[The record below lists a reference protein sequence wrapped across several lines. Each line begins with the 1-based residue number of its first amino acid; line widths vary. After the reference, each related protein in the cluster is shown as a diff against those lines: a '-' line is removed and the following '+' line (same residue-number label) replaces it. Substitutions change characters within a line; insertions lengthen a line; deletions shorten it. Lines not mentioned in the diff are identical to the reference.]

1 MEQPRK
7 LSNLSSALASISLQ
21 NGDDYNSNS
30 NSNSNHQYAE
40 SPGSDDISMSVS
52 IPNSNMMQQQQQHQ
66 QQLQERLQQQQIAQ
80 QQYELDKIAQYKNN
94 YPEDGITLFS
104 HRSAPNGF
112 KIAVVLSELGLKYRT
127 VFLDFKKNEQRSPA
141 YISINPNARVPSII
155 DHDNEHVSV
164 WESGAILIYLCQK
177 AGPDCPL
184 WSEDIIEQSQIS
196 SWLFFQ
202 TSGHAPMVGQAL
214 HFRYFHPELITSAIE
229 RYTNEV
235 RRIYGVVEMRLA
247 EKREQLILEMDDES
261 FALGTSALSE
271 SKYFD
276 EPVWLV
282 GNRMTIADLAFVT
295 WNNVV
300 DRIGIDLKTELPE
313 VYKWTRFMMGR
324 PAVIRALKGQDNV

>member
-1 MEQPRK
+1 MDQPRK
-7 LSNLSSALASISLQ
+7 LSNLSSALASISLH
-21 NGDDYNSNS
+21 NGDDYVPQNQQQQQQAYGGQPMSQYQQQQ
-30 NSNSNHQYAE
+30 HQQQQQD
-40 SPGSDDISMSVS
+40 DDISMSVS
-52 IPNSNMMQQQQQHQ
+52 APRHAMPQMQQMPM
-66 QQLQERLQQQQIAQ
+66 E
-80 QQYELDKIAQYKNN
+80 ELDKIAQYKLN
-94 YPEDGITLFS
+94 YPDDGITLFS

-141 YISINPNARVPSII
+141 YISVNPNARVPSII

-184 WSEDIIEQSQIS
+184 WSEDVIEQSQIN

-214 HFRYFHPELITSAIE
+214 HFRYFHPELIPSAIE

-300 DRIGIDLKTELPE
+300 DRIGIDLKGELPE